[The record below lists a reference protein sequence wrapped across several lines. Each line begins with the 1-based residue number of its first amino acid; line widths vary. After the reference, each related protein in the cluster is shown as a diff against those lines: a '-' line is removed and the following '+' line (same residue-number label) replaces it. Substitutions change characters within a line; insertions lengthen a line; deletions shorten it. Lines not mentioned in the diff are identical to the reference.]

1 MILSEQGTLQGM
13 RKNIKTAVILRELG
27 QRVQIKG
34 KKPVIKTRRR
44 TVKTTFPLDETEAHR
59 G

>member
-1 MILSEQGTLQGM
+1 M
-13 RKNIKTAVILRELG
+13 RKNIKTAVILKELG

-44 TVKTTFPLDETEAHR
+44 TVKTTLPLDETEAHR
-59 G
+59 D